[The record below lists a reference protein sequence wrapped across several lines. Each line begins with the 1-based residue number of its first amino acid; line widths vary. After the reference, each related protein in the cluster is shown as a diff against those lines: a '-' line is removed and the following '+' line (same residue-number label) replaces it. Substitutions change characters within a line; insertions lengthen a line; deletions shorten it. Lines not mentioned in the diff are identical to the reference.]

1 MEDESLDWEFDEE
14 DVMIDEICH
23 NIENK
28 YRNLLVY

>member
-1 MEDESLDWEFDEE
+1 MEDEMDWEFDDE

-23 NIENK
+23 DIENK

>member
-1 MEDESLDWEFDEE
+1 MEDEMDWEFDDE